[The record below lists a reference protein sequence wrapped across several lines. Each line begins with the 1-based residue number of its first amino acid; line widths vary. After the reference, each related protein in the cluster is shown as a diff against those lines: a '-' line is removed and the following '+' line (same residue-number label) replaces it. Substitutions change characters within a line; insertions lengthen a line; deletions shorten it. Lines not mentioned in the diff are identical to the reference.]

1 MVELHLMAKPKRPA
15 AFHNRFMVFYWFL
28 LALNN
33 GLWPTTAV
41 AAANEIGYCA
51 PYHGKVCK
59 SFTTSTQV
67 WYNKVSKRSL
77 RIAIMVTKVFFLL
90 ISLVRLLTIERCDN
104 FYRCCLGD
112 LFMDFNRYCVC
123 LFLILNL
130 RCTGGPDGRMGE

>member
-1 MVELHLMAKPKRPA
+1 MAKPKRAA

-33 GLWPTTAV
+33 GLWSATTA
-41 AAANEIGYCA
+41 AAGNEIGYCA

-77 RIAIMVTKVFFLL
+77 RIAILVTKVFSYLASFANDRTMRQFFFLL
-90 ISLVRLLTIERCDN
+90 
-104 FYRCCLGD
+104 
-112 LFMDFNRYCVC
+112 LF
-123 LFLILNL
+123 
-130 RCTGGPDGRMGE
+130 GRFVYGF